1 MSSENNIQNIQQWH
15 PKKITNYTP
24 FDELETRPIEH
35 SCRLNLKVNTVGNTH
50 VSEIPHLIRISRG
63 SGHRLKPFRSSGV
76 PICYINYSI
85 RVFLECYF
93 SKKWY

>member
-24 FDELETRPIEH
+24 FDELETRPIKH

-50 VSEIPHLIRISRG
+50 VSEIPHLIRISRVVIG
-63 SGHRLKPFRSSGV
+63 LNLLGQVVSLYV
-76 PICYINYSI
+76 ILTIQ
-85 RVFLECYF
+85 LEF
-93 SKKWY
+93 S